1 MYIRGR
7 DGREGVAEDVVFYFL
22 GNFLGEGPG
31 EGAAEEA
38 CMVLFR
44 GGPGE
49 GVAEEDT
56 GAGRRAAAEGRE
68 FVIFTCI

>member
-22 GNFLGEGPG
+22 GNFVGE
-31 EGAAEEA
+31 
-38 CMVLFR
+38 
-44 GGPGE
+44 GPGE